1 MCSFTSIVCK
11 TWNYPDNKSCIIDF
25 VMNETVDPSS
35 FRVTDCKIGLL
46 IELSENSG
54 HIFEIRTFPSFQKIF
69 NIDLLH
75 FVRIVECKPNQDF
88 WYVIDGA
95 ITFDDSGQK
104 YLNDFS
110 LKAVF
115 EALPEA
121 KLMNLISQRKFL
133 EAEKLAELSNL
144 NSEVIYTT
152 KINCILNNLS
162 MNKYDDSS
170 KAEMDNMWNELEE
183 AFTFVKD
190 VEFIRSVVLYP
201 LSDANHIKNLFL
213 HVKTWL
219 INHNSMMGIKEKT
232 HGSKKL
238 ARIVS
243 QNHVWESFYK
253 VELVQLLKQ
262 SWPCTAT
269 GYCSCWI
276 NYSRPESD
284 AHSLFEI
291 LTAFLVHIANY
302 VNQVLNKLITYE
314 MLSSSI
320 CSCLILKDFL
330 NKDLLSYMISELK
343 VGNINTVF
351 IIWQRHKDELLMSIN
366 VDILKEIISAIQ
378 DSVSSKYL
386 IPFLCDDFLPSIF
399 SRNPDFVDMV
409 AEWLIHRV
417 YLIELSEKD
426 CWPKN
431 GLALVTGFFKV
442 IEELHEKKKKGLMS
456 FSASLSLSKIN
467 KKIASTEFHV
477 GCLAEFSKDLTWLM
491 TLKSNFSCKISLS
504 DFKESKMDVIFAV
517 LDRVNLLVV
526 PKVIEEFA
534 RPYAME
540 NDIELDL
547 CLERYIKHTL
557 ETSCFTWWSWDEE
570 PWEERLI
577 AVLES
582 ILSVSR
588 WANAALMIVGR
599 ASVPWSEKMQKLV
612 KKGVECDCKRKEEF
626 QMQSKLVGLKEV
638 LLKYDMKSFPI
649 NKDINLLYVLINYI
663 FKQNRLGVLE
673 DVKKVL
679 MSANDQISESNI
691 YYKYLQLALSQNK
704 VDHMIEIFLSL
715 SQDVAVTCAS
725 RLLQYIKVYLDD
737 KFLLQNQKELQRNT
751 LYAAVYLIE
760 FLKKSKKY
768 FVEEELLIPFRSL
781 MKLEEE
787 FGICMTFSEIT
798 SKSRCKAIIESAICD
813 FLTEKRLL
821 TQINDTTLRKHLPIS
836 SNISRL
842 NRLGDILFFEREEI
856 MALLV
861 TNCLQEQKYDLV
873 LQLCKEMTISQPTC
887 ETAQIFLQVAEHFC
901 INFRSIKV
909 FSFAIMI
916 DTIHHFAS
924 MAVTYCKEDLIEE
937 YMQAIHLSSY
947 LSSIKDISGQHSSVI
962 APEFSVD
969 SYHKWKFYPFY
980 CDEGFQLDCES
991 IIDYVMLLSEEFV
1004 KQPDVTFA
1012 EIIHSQHNGLLEPTK
1027 KLVGCMTER
1036 GYGIAALRTL
1046 FYYYHL
1052 EIKKLSCAVKIQE
1065 VYSSVFLNVCSV
1077 MVFVVQRAL
1086 IAQFNTL
1093 KFLLEWSTRDLN
1105 RLTVVAKIGMELAK
1119 FHEKMDALSMYEN
1132 IYKKAYLLSR
1142 NNIKSVN
1149 IEAILS
1155 SSHESNWS
1163 VVKDLIYTHH
1173 IDLPTVF
1180 DCSSAFQLQADRVL
1194 ILYLNSIFKEC
1205 EKKYL
1210 DCESMDF
1217 DISPTLRRAETVIK
1231 SIRNEELL
1239 YNNFQSLMKEISPY
1253 SYDILLF
1260 IIEQLHSISADIR
1273 TINSGSFEKDVKV
1286 LKFLKVYE
1294 RTSPVTE
1301 LEQNEWVLLHPTIQS
1316 LRQTLDVWLK
1326 IAVVLRIPEDHLI
1339 IMAVKNSVV
1348 NYLNRQHSP
1357 HVLLSP
1363 DTRFVNII
1371 HNIIGKI
1378 KVLESS
1384 VACASWVANI
1394 MPPGGNKVWFYTIAV
1409 NYAQQWYKQSSDSV
1423 VNVYNKLIY
1432 LKQQSAV
1439 ERILYKNN
1447 LAADEILSL
1456 KRTPLQLI
1464 EDLIE
1469 NFTLNIDQSIKA
1481 CKAALEIGE
1490 VLEID
1495 LTQVLW
1501 KHILKWS
1508 NVSQTTSNNLDET
1521 FSCLS
1526 PVIKHWEDDDDIDEK
1541 NTLRLINLLL
1551 SLPESIFPSLY
1562 QILKDKFEMLQKST
1576 QARLLF
1582 CFVAVFDVLTVS
1594 KAVGWDAEILEANL
1608 IPLKCGIELQNLNL
1622 PYSFQMFNKCSK
1634 TELVQNILS
1643 NYFNNPKAVVFCIQL
1658 CLEYNIWNA
1667 AIWEAILQ
1675 RLTAKFKDYSL
1686 QDIIQSTQGHLI
1698 HLWHSEAF
1706 INSWKCILSGI
1717 LRIKVSDS
1725 SSTMAK
1731 LYKTILRCPC
1741 ISSLD
1746 VNFFSDELSVVI
1758 QTFDDETMK
1767 EMEPITN
1774 MPSFVTVH
1782 PQIPVELIEDLV
1794 IL

>member
-1 MCSFTSIVCK
+1 
-11 TWNYPDNKSCIIDF
+11 
-25 VMNETVDPSS
+25 
-35 FRVTDCKIGLL
+35 
-46 IELSENSG
+46 
-54 HIFEIRTFPSFQKIF
+54 
-69 NIDLLH
+69 
-75 FVRIVECKPNQDF
+75 
-88 WYVIDGA
+88 
-95 ITFDDSGQK
+95 
-104 YLNDFS
+104 
-110 LKAVF
+110 
-115 EALPEA
+115 
-121 KLMNLISQRKFL
+121 
-133 EAEKLAELSNL
+133 
-144 NSEVIYTT
+144 
-152 KINCILNNLS
+152 
-162 MNKYDDSS
+162 
-170 KAEMDNMWNELEE
+170 
-183 AFTFVKD
+183 
-190 VEFIRSVVLYP
+190 
-201 LSDANHIKNLFL
+201 
-213 HVKTWL
+213 
-219 INHNSMMGIKEKT
+219 
-232 HGSKKL
+232 
-238 ARIVS
+238 
-243 QNHVWESFYK
+243 
-253 VELVQLLKQ
+253 
-262 SWPCTAT
+262 
-269 GYCSCWI
+269 
-276 NYSRPESD
+276 
-284 AHSLFEI
+284 
-291 LTAFLVHIANY
+291 
-302 VNQVLNKLITYE
+302 
-314 MLSSSI
+314 
-320 CSCLILKDFL
+320 
-330 NKDLLSYMISELK
+330 
-343 VGNINTVF
+343 
-351 IIWQRHKDELLMSIN
+351 
-366 VDILKEIISAIQ
+366 
-378 DSVSSKYL
+378 
-386 IPFLCDDFLPSIF
+386 
-399 SRNPDFVDMV
+399 
-409 AEWLIHRV
+409 
-417 YLIELSEKD
+417 
-426 CWPKN
+426 
-431 GLALVTGFFKV
+431 
-442 IEELHEKKKKGLMS
+442 
-456 FSASLSLSKIN
+456 
-467 KKIASTEFHV
+467 
-477 GCLAEFSKDLTWLM
+477 
-491 TLKSNFSCKISLS
+491 
-504 DFKESKMDVIFAV
+504 
-517 LDRVNLLVV
+517 
-526 PKVIEEFA
+526 
-534 RPYAME
+534 
-540 NDIELDL
+540 
-547 CLERYIKHTL
+547 
-557 ETSCFTWWSWDEE
+557 
-570 PWEERLI
+570 
-577 AVLES
+577 
-582 ILSVSR
+582 
-588 WANAALMIVGR
+588 
-599 ASVPWSEKMQKLV
+599 
-612 KKGVECDCKRKEEF
+612 
-626 QMQSKLVGLKEV
+626 
-638 LLKYDMKSFPI
+638 
-649 NKDINLLYVLINYI
+649 
-663 FKQNRLGVLE
+663 
-673 DVKKVL
+673 
-679 MSANDQISESNI
+679 
-691 YYKYLQLALSQNK
+691 
-704 VDHMIEIFLSL
+704 
-715 SQDVAVTCAS
+715 
-725 RLLQYIKVYLDD
+725 
-737 KFLLQNQKELQRNT
+737 
-751 LYAAVYLIE
+751 
-760 FLKKSKKY
+760 
-768 FVEEELLIPFRSL
+768 
-781 MKLEEE
+781 
-787 FGICMTFSEIT
+787 
-798 SKSRCKAIIESAICD
+798 
-813 FLTEKRLL
+813 
-821 TQINDTTLRKHLPIS
+821 
-836 SNISRL
+836 
-842 NRLGDILFFEREEI
+842 
-856 MALLV
+856 
-861 TNCLQEQKYDLV
+861 
-873 LQLCKEMTISQPTC
+873 
-887 ETAQIFLQVAEHFC
+887 
-901 INFRSIKV
+901 
-909 FSFAIMI
+909 
-916 DTIHHFAS
+916 
-924 MAVTYCKEDLIEE
+924 LIEE
-937 YMQAIHLSSY
+937 YMPAIHLSSY

-969 SYHKWKFYPFY
+969 YYHKWKFYPFY

-991 IIDYVMLLSEEFV
+991 ITDYVMLLSEEFV
-1004 KQPDVTFA
+1004 KQPDMTFA
-1012 EIIHSQHNGLLEPTK
+1012 EIYHSQHNGLLEPTK
-1027 KLVGCMTER
+1027 KLVGCMTEK

-1052 EIKKLSCAVKIQE
+1052 EIKKLSCAVKIQD
-1065 VYSSVFLNVCSV
+1065 VYSSVFLNICSV

-1086 IAQFNTL
+1086 NQRRVDLFFIYNMFSDLPEVAQFNTL
-1093 KFLLEWSTRDLN
+1093 KFLLEWSARDLN
-1105 RLTVVAKIGMELAK
+1105 RLTVVARIGMELAK

-1217 DISPTLRRAETVIK
+1217 DISPTLRRAESVIK

-1239 YNNFQSLMKEISPY
+1239 FNNFQSLMKEISPY

-1301 LEQNEWVLLHPTIQS
+1301 LEQNEWDLLHPTDPKLPSVSSKRLPFHFFLKENPHSVINPE
-1316 LRQTLDVWLK
+1316 LTVNTLDVWLK

-1357 HVLLSP
+1357 HFLLSP

-1432 LKQQSAV
+1432 LKEQSAV

-1447 LAADEILSL
+1447 LAADGILSL

-1495 LTQVLW
+1495 LTQVMW

-1526 PVIKHWEDDDDIDEK
+1526 PVTKHWEDDDDVDEK

-1582 CFVAVFDVLTVS
+1582 CFVAVFDVLTVA

-1658 CLEYNIWNA
+1658 CLEYNIWDA

-1706 INSWKCILSGI
+1706 INAWKCILSGI

-1725 SSTMAK
+1725 SSSMAK

-1758 QTFDDETMK
+1758 QIFDDETMK
-1767 EMEPITN
+1767 EMEPITT
-1774 MPSFVTVH
+1774 MPSFVTNLMK
-1782 PQIPVELIEDLV
+1782 IVENHSD
-1794 IL
+1794 